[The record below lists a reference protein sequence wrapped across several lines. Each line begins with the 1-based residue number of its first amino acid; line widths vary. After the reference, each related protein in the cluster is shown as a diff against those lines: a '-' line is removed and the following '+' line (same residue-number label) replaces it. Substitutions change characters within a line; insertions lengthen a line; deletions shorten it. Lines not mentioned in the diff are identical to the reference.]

1 WIGGSSENESDMTFN
16 HPYHM
21 LIFLEKAFYRRF
33 VYALESIQHRKTNAR
48 SGSKVDTRLDIF
60 GKPQP
65 AVAEPGLK
73 KLSADAPIEP
83 HRAGY
88 FLNVR
93 AKFFAQVGDD
103 VRIADL

>member
-1 WIGGSSENESDMTFN
+1 MN
-16 HPYHM
+16 
-21 LIFLEKAFYRRF
+21 FLEKAFDPLF
-33 VYALESIQHRKTNAR
+33 VDVLGSLQDRKIDAHSCR
-48 SGSKVDTRLDIF
+48 QVDKRLDIF
-60 GKPQP
+60 GKTEP